1 MNISIRQAKKNDIPE
16 ILGLLYELGRPKPKN
31 DSQVDSFRNLVK
43 KQISDNDKTLLVA
56 IRDDVH
62 LVGLASIVFLDRLN
76 QLGLELYIPELVVT
90 ENYQRQGV
98 GKNLIDACISLA
110 NEKNCYRIRL
120 ESGNSRIESHKFYS
134 NLGFESNSKFFSLTL
149 KN

>member
-31 DSQVDSFRNLVK
+31 DSEVDLFRNSVK
-43 KQISDNDKTLLVA
+43 KQISEKDKDLLIA
-56 IRDDVH
+56 IRDDVN

-76 QLGLELYIPELVVT
+76 RLGPELYIPELVVT
-90 ENYQRQGV
+90 GKYQQQGI
-98 GKNLIDACISLA
+98 GKKLIDACIAMAS
-110 NEKNCYRIRL
+110 EKNCFRIRL
-120 ESGNSRIESHKFYS
+120 ESGNSRIASHKFYS
-134 NLGFESNSKFFSLTL
+134 KLGFESNSKFFSLTM